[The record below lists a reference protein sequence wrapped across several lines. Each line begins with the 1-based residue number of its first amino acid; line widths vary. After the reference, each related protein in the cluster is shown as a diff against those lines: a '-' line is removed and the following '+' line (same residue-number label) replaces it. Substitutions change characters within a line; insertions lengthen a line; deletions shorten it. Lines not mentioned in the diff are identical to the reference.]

1 MGKQD
6 HEKKVKDANKKI
18 RNTSGLVKT
27 GYNIKVAEIE
37 NKMSG
42 ITSLFITATLNAK
55 ATETENKMLLI
66 NQQKPLPSICVF
78 IKRCSENMQQF
89 YRRILMSKCKATLLK
104 SNFYLSIFLKKRETK
119 TTRWLQEIRK
129 SLRRQKTNGGWV
141 WTNLLYVENRKSSD
155 ISE

>member
-18 RNTSGLVKT
+18 RNTSGLVKA

-66 NQQKPLPSICVF
+66 N
-78 IKRCSENMQQF
+78 
-89 YRRILMSKCKATLLK
+89 
-104 SNFYLSIFLKKRETK
+104 
-119 TTRWLQEIRK
+119 
-129 SLRRQKTNGGWV
+129 
-141 WTNLLYVENRKSSD
+141 
-155 ISE
+155 